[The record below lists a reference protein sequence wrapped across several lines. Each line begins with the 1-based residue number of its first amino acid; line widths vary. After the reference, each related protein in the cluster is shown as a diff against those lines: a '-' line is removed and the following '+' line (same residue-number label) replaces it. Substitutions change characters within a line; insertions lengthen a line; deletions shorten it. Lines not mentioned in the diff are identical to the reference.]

1 MEQYTDSL
9 VGTECSCHTQG
20 AQRTTRCCDCKFREP
35 TCTECFIRAHQ
46 SDPTH
51 WAERWDASKGFFV
64 RCDISCLR
72 PEGYA
77 IPFGH
82 KGLPCPKY
90 SPSCTDVLFH
100 IVDTNGIH
108 DTRVRFCECTLDK
121 RSTQLLKAGFFPATL
136 TQTRMAFSFNLLK
149 WFHRLHLESKVSAF
163 DFIGGLRRTTDNAFA
178 HRVTVG
184 TIHCHCQQILIKSKD
199 PYQQFLLVMRIW
211 RVITAERRLG
221 HDHGI
226 DNVLR
231 HRQSGNLI
239 VHCPACPEPTFNTEP
254 GWQRTHPSL
263 RHLHQTTLTADGNHH
278 LNKFVKNTDPNDT
291 SWFSGRAYFPEDS
304 QFQQYLQT
312 IPEKDP
318 EVRIKCVFSFP
329 I

>member
-1 MEQYTDSL
+1 MEQYADSL

-35 TCTECFIRAHQ
+35 TCTECFIRAHR

-51 WAERWDASKGFFV
+51 WAERWDASRGFFV

-82 KGLPCPKY
+82 NGLPCPKY
-90 SPSCTDVLFH
+90 GPGCTDVLFH
-100 IVDTNGIH
+100 IVDINGIH
-108 DTRVRFCECTLDK
+108 NTRVRFCECTLDN

-163 DFIGGLRRTTDNAFA
+163 DFVGGLRRVTDNAFA

-184 TIHCHCQQILIKSKD
+184 TIH
-199 PYQQFLLVMRIW
+199 
-211 RVITAERRLG
+211 
-221 HDHGI
+221 
-226 DNVLR
+226 
-231 HRQSGNLI
+231 
-239 VHCPACPEPTFNTEP
+239 
-254 GWQRTHPSL
+254 
-263 RHLHQTTLTADGNHH
+263 
-278 LNKFVKNTDPNDT
+278 
-291 SWFSGRAYFPEDS
+291 
-304 QFQQYLQT
+304 
-312 IPEKDP
+312 
-318 EVRIKCVFSFP
+318 
-329 I
+329 